1 MELSSGND
9 VEKHEENQ
17 QDSRTLICQY
27 VAHSSYFVCLCP
39 LASAAMPSWACIIFK
54 YETVLIFSVCSV
66 PNPWFITCSI
76 HIQCFLE
83 VILGYRLEMTC
94 F

>member
-9 VEKHEENQ
+9 FEKHEENQ
-17 QDSRTLICQY
+17 QGSRTLVCQY
-27 VAHSSYFVCLCP
+27 VAHSSDFVCLCP
-39 LASAAMPSWACIIFK
+39 LASAAVPSWAFIIFK
-54 YETVLIFSVCSV
+54 YETVLIFSVFSV
-66 PNPWFITCSI
+66 PNPWFITI
-76 HIQCFLE
+76 LIQCFLE